1 MNSLFNIKNIIIT
14 EKQKCSNN
22 IISLSMG
29 SFPLET
35 WYTDIYKTAIFKY
48 PLIHFKLNP
57 VFSPSFWKRGWGEGD
72 GP

>member
-35 WYTDIYKTAIFKY
+35 
-48 PLIHFKLNP
+48 
-57 VFSPSFWKRGWGEGD
+57 
-72 GP
+72 

>member
-22 IISLSMG
+22 IIFLSMG

-35 WYTDIYKTAIFKY
+35 WYIDIYKTAIFKY
-48 PLIHFKLNP
+48 PLIHFKLNT
-57 VFSPSFWKRGWGEGD
+57 VYSPPFWKRGWGVGD